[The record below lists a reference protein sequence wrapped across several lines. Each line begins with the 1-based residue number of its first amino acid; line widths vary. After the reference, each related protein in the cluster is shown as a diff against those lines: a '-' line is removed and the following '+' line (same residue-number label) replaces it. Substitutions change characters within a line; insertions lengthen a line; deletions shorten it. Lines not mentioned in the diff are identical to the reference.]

1 MSRGAR
7 LSVLGLYKADSGL
20 FSEMVYPSGFTS
32 DEKQTTVGNILSEC
46 AELECLFPDP
56 DTMKTMIGLWS
67 KLNISV
73 WERIFTASQLE
84 YNPIENYNRTEL
96 ETISDDR
103 SDTHSGND
111 VNKLTGTDTRLLDNT
126 QTHSGSDTHTLS
138 ETHSGTD
145 THTISETHSGTDTHT
160 TSETHSGTDTH
171 TTSETHSGTDTHT
184 TSETHSGTDTTTNS
198 ITAYDANTQYVHDT
212 SALLHGHGISGSD
225 ALAHGE
231 SISGSDA
238 LAHGHSISGSDAL
251 AHGESI
257 SGSDALAHGESIS
270 GSDALAHG
278 HKIIDDGSD
287 SITYG
292 KTETLTHGEK
302 IVHEGDITKN
312 SHISGN
318 IGVTT
323 SQQMLEQ
330 EIEISAKLNVIKMIV
345 DSFKERFCLLV
356 Y

>member
-1 MSRGAR
+1 MSRGTR

-20 FSEMVYPSGFTS
+20 FSEMVYPSGFS
-32 DEKQTTVGNILSEC
+32 DDEKQTTVGNILAEC

-103 SDTHSGND
+103 TDTHSGND

-126 QTHSGSDTHTLS
+126 QTHSGSDTHTTS
-138 ETHSGTD
+138 ETHTGTD

-160 TSETHSGTDTH
+160 I
-171 TTSETHSGTDTHT
+171 SETHSGTDTHT

-225 ALAHGE
+225 ALAY
-231 SISGSDA
+231 
-238 LAHGHSISGSDAL
+238 GHSIAGSDAL

-278 HKIIDDGSD
+278 HKIVDDGSD

-302 IVHEGDITKN
+302 IVSEGDITKN

-345 DSFKERFCLLV
+345 DSFRERFCLLV

>member
-20 FSEMVYPSGFTS
+20 FSEMVYPSGFS
-32 DEKQTTVGNILSEC
+32 DDEKQTTVGNILADC

-103 SDTHSGND
+103 TDTHSGND

-126 QTHSGSDTHTLS
+126 QTHSGSDTHATS
-138 ETHSGTD
+138 ETHTGTD

-160 TSETHSGTDTH
+160 I
-171 TTSETHSGTDTHT
+171 SETHSGTDTHT

-238 LAHGHSISGSDAL
+238 LAHG
-251 AHGESI
+251 ESI

-270 GSDALAHG
+270 GSDTMAHG
-278 HKIIDDGSD
+278 HKIVDDGSD

-302 IVHEGDITKN
+302 IVSEGDITKN

-345 DSFKERFCLLV
+345 NSFRERFCLLV

>member
-7 LSVLGLYKADSGL
+7 LSVLGLYKSDSGL

-32 DEKQTTVGNILSEC
+32 DEKQTTVGNILAEC

-103 SDTHSGND
+103 TDTHSGND
-111 VNKLTGTDTRLLDNT
+111 VNKQTGTDTRLLDNT
-126 QTHSGSDTHTLS
+126 QTHSGSDTHTTS
-138 ETHSGTD
+138 ETHTGTD

-160 TSETHSGTDTH
+160 I
-171 TTSETHSGTDTHT
+171 
-184 TSETHSGTDTTTNS
+184 SETHSGTDTTTNS

-212 SALLHGHGISGSD
+212 SALLHGHG
-225 ALAHGE
+225 
-231 SISGSDA
+231 
-238 LAHGHSISGSDAL
+238 ISGSDAL

-302 IVHEGDITKN
+302 IVSEGDITKN

-330 EIEISAKLNVIKMIV
+330 EIEVSAKLNVIKMIV

>member
-20 FSEMVYPSGFTS
+20 FSEMVYPSGFTD
-32 DEKQTTVGNILSEC
+32 DEKQTTVGNILADC
-46 AELECLFPDP
+46 AELECLYPDP
-56 DTMKTMIGLWS
+56 DTMKTMIGFWS
-67 KLNISV
+67 KLNLSV

-96 ETISDDR
+96 ETIADDR
-103 SDTHSGND
+103 TDTHSGDD

-126 QTHSGSDTHTLS
+126 QTHSGSDTHTTS

-160 TSETHSGTDTH
+160 TSETHT
-171 TTSETHSGTDTHT
+171 GTDTHT

-238 LAHGHSISGSDAL
+238 LAYGHSISGSDAL

-257 SGSDALAHGESIS
+257 SGSDTMAHGEAIS

-278 HKIIDDGSD
+278 HKIVDDGSD

-292 KTETLTHGEK
+292 KTETLSHGET
-302 IVHEGDITKN
+302 IVHDGDITRN

-345 DSFKERFCLLV
+345 DSFRERFCLLV

>member
-1 MSRGAR
+1 MSRGSR

-20 FSEMVYPSGFTS
+20 FSEMVYPSGFTD
-32 DEKQTTVGNILSEC
+32 DEKQTTVGNILADC
-46 AELECLFPDP
+46 AELECLFTDP

-103 SDTHSGND
+103 TDTHSGND

-126 QTHSGSDTHTLS
+126 QTHSGSDTHTTS
-138 ETHSGTD
+138 ETHTGTD

-160 TSETHSGTDTH
+160 I
-171 TTSETHSGTDTHT
+171 SETHSGTDTHT

-225 ALAHGE
+225 SLAHGE
-231 SISGSDA
+231 
-238 LAHGHSISGSDAL
+238 SISGSDAL

-278 HKIIDDGSD
+278 HKIVDDGSD

-302 IVHEGDITKN
+302 IVSEGDITKN

-345 DSFKERFCLLV
+345 DSFRERFCLLV